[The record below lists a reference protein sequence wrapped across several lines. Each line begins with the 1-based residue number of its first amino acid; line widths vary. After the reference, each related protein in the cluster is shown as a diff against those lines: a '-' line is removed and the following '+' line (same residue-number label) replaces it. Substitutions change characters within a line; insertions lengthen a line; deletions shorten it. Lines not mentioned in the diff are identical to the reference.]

1 MNTTP
6 SPTTE
11 RRQYHQV
18 RNVFVR
24 ACDLLAPIVTENNN
38 VMAVSS
44 FAMTHILAEH
54 FPELSSAD
62 IRIVILT
69 VEKLHQQGRLHAI
82 RE

>member
-6 SPTTE
+6 PPTTE
-11 RRQYHQV
+11 RREYHQI
-18 RNVFVR
+18 RKVFVR
-24 ACDLLAPIVTENNN
+24 ACDLLAPIVAENNN

-44 FAMTHILAEH
+44 FAMTHILADH
-54 FPELSSAD
+54 FPELSPAD

-69 VEKLHQQGRLHAI
+69 VEKLHREGRLHAI